1 MASLACGLLPVNR
14 VYDKILK
21 LNQRRKPALRKRKD
35 NVYWQEYRSW
45 SVDFII
51 LPLKEIL
58 VNVSGYGFLECNL

>member
-35 NVYWQEYRSW
+35 NVHWQEYRSW

-58 VNVSGYGFLECNL
+58 VNVSGYGFLGCNL